1 MRMGLSEVLGE
12 VEEES
17 KGRID
22 TDDKMAGQD
31 ESTWGKGA
39 PPRRR
44 ASPE

>member
-12 VEEES
+12 VEGES

-31 ESTWGKGA
+31 EITWGKGA